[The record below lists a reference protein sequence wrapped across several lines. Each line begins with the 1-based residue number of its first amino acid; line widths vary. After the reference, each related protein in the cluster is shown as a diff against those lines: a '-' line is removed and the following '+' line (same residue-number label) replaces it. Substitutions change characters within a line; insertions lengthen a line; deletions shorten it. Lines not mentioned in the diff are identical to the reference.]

1 MADNTY
7 EIIIVGGGPAGL
19 AAAINGRIR
28 NKRVLVLTKS
38 LYSFSLKKAP
48 KIDNYLGISATSG
61 QELNDAYL
69 NHARQMG
76 VEIVEKE
83 VVGIYNL
90 GDSFALMTNDGD
102 YSAETV
108 IIATGGVQKAS
119 IPGEQKFVGS
129 GVSYCATCDGLLYK
143 GKKVSVI
150 AYTPEAVEEANYL
163 AEVCG
168 EVYYIK
174 AYREKK
180 EAEGERGHLE
190 LSEKVRVI
198 EGKPEEI
205 VGDTVVKG
213 VKVGGEL
220 IDAAGVFIMRETI
233 PVDRLLEGLELEEGS
248 IKVDRSMRTNIP
260 GVFAAG
266 DCTGRPWQV
275 AKAVGEGTVAGLS
288 AASYLDKKK
297 AARKP

>member
-1 MADNTY
+1 MSDNTY

-19 AAAINGRIR
+19 AAAINARIR
-28 NKRVLVLTKS
+28 NKKVLVLTKS
-38 LYSFSLKKAP
+38 IYSFSLKKAP
-48 KIDNYLGISATSG
+48 KIDNYLGIPETSG

-69 NHARQMG
+69 SHARQMG

-90 GDSFALMTNDGD
+90 GDTFALMTNDGD
-102 YSAETV
+102 YSAEAIV
-108 IIATGGVQKAS
+108 IATGGVQKAS
-119 IPGEQKFVGS
+119 IPGEQKLVGS
-129 GVSYCATCDGLLYK
+129 GVSYCATCDGPLYK

-163 AEVCG
+163 AEICG

-174 AYREKK
+174 AYKDK
-180 EAEGERGHLE
+180 TGTEGGHGHLE

-205 VGDTVVKG
+205 IGDAFVTG
-213 VKVGGEL
+213 VKVNGEV
-220 IDAAGVFIMRETI
+220 IDVSAAFIMRETI

-248 IKVDRSMRTNIP
+248 IKVDRSMSTNIP

-297 AARKP
+297 AARKS